1 MITIDLKNQTL
12 GRAASQVAILLRGKN
27 HPAFRPNVVSGEK
40 VTVLNIDKVRLSGK
54 KVGQKTYKRYSG
66 YPGGLKMIPFKDV
79 FKKNPGFVFRQAVQ
93 GMLPKNKLRKA
104 LMKNL
109 IVKR

>member
-1 MITIDLKNQTL
+1 MITIDLKNQAL
-12 GRAASQVAILLRGKN
+12 GRAASRVAILLRSKN
-27 HPAFRPNVVSGEK
+27 RPVFQPNVVSGEK

-54 KVGQKTYKRYSG
+54 KAEQKTYKRYSG
-66 YPGGLKMIPFKDV
+66 YPGGLKIIPLEDA
-79 FKKNPGFVFRQAVQ
+79 FKKNPGFVFRQAVR

-109 IVKR
+109 IIK